1 VCKDHSESPAQF
13 TLNSSLLD
21 LKNSSNTFI
30 RNTVFSALL
39 QTLPSDAYP
48 VDVISNLNEISPL
61 KTLKKS
67 TTLSKTSTPTLNL
80 KDQNSKPDNKL
91 EVEKNVTRD
100 NNFDTKSIQTI
111 DNNEIKHNKPNSIN
125 KEQNYENINSY
136 LESLPDLS
144 FMLK

>member
-1 VCKDHSESPAQF
+1 MCKDNSGPPAQF
-13 TLNSSLLD
+13 TINPSLLD

-48 VDVISNLNEISPL
+48 VDVISSLNEISPL
-61 KTLKKS
+61 KNLKKS
-67 TTLSKTSTPTLNL
+67 TTLSKTPTPSLNL
-80 KDQNSKPDNKL
+80 KDHNVKPDIKL
-91 EVEKNVTRD
+91 EEEKNVTRD
-100 NNFDTKSIQTI
+100 NNFDTKSIQITGK
-111 DNNEIKHNKPNSIN
+111 NEIKQNKPNSIN